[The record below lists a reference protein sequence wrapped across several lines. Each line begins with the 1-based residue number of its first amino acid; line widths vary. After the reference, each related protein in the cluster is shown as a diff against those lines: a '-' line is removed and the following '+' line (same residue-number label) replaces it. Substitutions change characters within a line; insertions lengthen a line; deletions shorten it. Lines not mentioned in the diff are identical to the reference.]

1 MGGKSRCSPTIQPVS
16 IWELRF
22 ALGSL
27 GRWTGWRQDDLGIL
41 VFEQSPQMV
50 TGKEQQP
57 SLVYLVELHSSE
69 IDFVFVSWQQVSW
82 ELLKRVPS
90 VCESTS
96 ADDYPLAQ

>member
-27 GRWTGWRQDDLGIL
+27 GGWTGWRQDDLGIL

-57 SLVYLVELHSSE
+57 SLVYLVVTLVGNR
-69 IDFVFVSWQQVSW
+69 FVFVSWQQVSW